1 MTKKELRGIIK
12 EKRTLLTAEYIKD
25 SDKAI
30 QRLVCESRSFIS
42 AESIFVYVSAD
53 KEPSTELIIEKALA
67 QGKKVF
73 VPRCISRGKMV
84 AVEISE
90 STVFE
95 SGFMG
100 IREPVDYD
108 ENFILK
114 SVDLSVIPCVS
125 LSLSGKRLGHGAG
138 FYDIFLENTVT
149 EKMCL
154 CYYELL
160 SDDIPVDENDIAMD
174 KAVTERGIFSCSI

>member
-12 EKRTLLTAEYIKD
+12 EKRELLTEEYKNE

-30 QRLVCESRSFIS
+30 QELVIKSRSFIS
-42 AESIFVYVSAD
+42 AEDIFVYISTVS
-53 KEPSTELIIEKALA
+53 EPSTELIIETALA
-67 QGKKVF
+67 QGKRVF
-73 VPRCISRGKMV
+73 VPKCISRGKMV
-84 AVEISE
+84 AVEITE
-90 STVFE
+90 STAFE

-100 IREPVDYD
+100 IREPTAYD
-108 ENFILK
+108 ENFVLQ

-125 LSLSGKRLGHGAG
+125 LTLSGKRLGHGAG
-138 FYDIFLENTVT
+138 FYDIFLENAQT

-154 CYYELL
+154 CYHRLL

-174 KAVTERGIFSCSI
+174 IVVTEKGIFSCRM